1 MSRVIIIKQLTN
13 HRTIQF
19 LFLLL
24 LFSEKMSMFSW
35 SVWMKKIRYMGSDAN
50 MRSGVTRYKIRIT
63 SSKLPRVDGKSWKL
77 RRVFFGCV
85 YPFFLQSSLQPLIF
99 RFRIHARTS
108 RPTTTMKRANQSLL
122 TYLFHLFP
130 FSSYLNVKQYL
141 TLYLNFLRRNDI
153 LRSLEILGNKR
164 KFGFIF
170 KMNIGI
176 TELIQLTNKSIDSFF
191 WYGSIDA
198 WNLFIFFFSNI
209 EKGKD
214 LL

>member
-1 MSRVIIIKQLTN
+1 MPICDIWCYTLQDSHNKLEACRVLMGKVESSDVY
-13 HRTIQF
+13 F
-19 LFLLL
+19 LAAYIL
-24 LFSEKMSMFSW
+24 
-35 SVWMKKIRYMGSDAN
+35 
-50 MRSGVTRYKIRIT
+50 
-63 SSKLPRVDGKSWKL
+63 SS
-77 RRVFFGCV
+77 
-85 YPFFLQSSLQPLIF
+85 LQSFLQPLIF

-130 FSSYLNVKQYL
+130 FSSYLSVKQYL
-141 TLYLNFLRRNDI
+141 TLHLNFLRRNDI

-164 KFGFIF
+164 EFGFIF

-214 LL
+214 LS